1 MTLVVLWNKYYTLM
15 EATCSLHFA
24 SSYSCSFQ
32 CAASLRVQQVSLG
45 GRNSLIEQGAVNR
58 LVWQKLCD
66 NTKEKLPSA
75 GMP

>member
-1 MTLVVLWNKYYTLM
+1 M

-32 CAASLRVQQVSLG
+32 RAASLRVQQVSLG
-45 GRNSLIEQGAVNR
+45 GRNCLIKQGAVNNR
-58 LVWQKLCD
+58 LMWQKLCD
-66 NTKEKLPSA
+66 NTKEELPSA